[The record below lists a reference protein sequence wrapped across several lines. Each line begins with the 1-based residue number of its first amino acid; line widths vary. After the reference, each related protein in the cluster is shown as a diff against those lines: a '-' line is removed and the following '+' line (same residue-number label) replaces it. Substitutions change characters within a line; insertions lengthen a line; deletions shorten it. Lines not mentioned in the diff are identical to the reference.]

1 VCQDGCDFIDYNYTS
16 KKVICSCNVKE
27 SSISSEFMNINITE
41 LYKKFKD
48 FENIA
53 NIKILSCYK
62 VLFSKKGIKK
72 NIGFFIII
80 PFKIMHFICLILFYN
95 KDKKILERKINDII
109 YALKYWHLVK
119 DEEKERKKHKKGT
132 KPKIKRKKMKKKNNP
147 HKFKNNENFG
157 KINKANRRYRAD
169 NINHFTI
176 SINNEVSNIQK
187 KNREIKK
194 KVKFIMSYTAQ
205 ELNNLEYKFALKYDN
220 RKFCIYYF
228 SLIKTKHSL
237 MNSFCYKEDY
247 NSTFIKI
254 DLFFIG
260 FVMNYTINALFFNDE
275 TMHKIYI
282 DKGKYEFIYQLPTII
297 YSTLISIFF
306 DKILKFFALSETA
319 ILDLKSSRNNIDV
332 GKLKDMNLKLRKKI
346 FIKTFLYFTIS
357 TFILLFYWYYLALFC
372 AIYVNTQIHL
382 VKDTAIS
389 FGLNLLTP
397 FVVNLLP
404 GIFRIPS
411 LSNKNNKKSYLYTI
425 SKFLQLF

>member
-1 VCQDGCDFIDYNYTS
+1 
-16 KKVICSCNVKE
+16 
-27 SSISSEFMNINITE
+27 
-41 LYKKFKD
+41 
-48 FENIA
+48 
-53 NIKILSCYK
+53 
-62 VLFSKKGIKK
+62 
-72 NIGFFIII
+72 
-80 PFKIMHFICLILFYN
+80 
-95 KDKKILERKINDII
+95 
-109 YALKYWHLVK
+109 
-119 DEEKERKKHKKGT
+119 
-132 KPKIKRKKMKKKNNP
+132 
-147 HKFKNNENFG
+147 
-157 KINKANRRYRAD
+157 
-169 NINHFTI
+169 
-176 SINNEVSNIQK
+176 
-187 KNREIKK
+187 
-194 KVKFIMSYTAQ
+194 MSYTVQ
-205 ELNNLEYKFALKYDN
+205 ELNNLEYEFALKYDN

-228 SLIKTKHSL
+228 SLIKTKHAL

-297 YSTLISIFF
+297 YSTLISIFL

-319 ILDLKSSRNNIDV
+319 ILDLKSGRNNIDI
-332 GKLKDMNLKLRKKI
+332 GKLKNINLKLRIKI

-357 TFILLFYWYYLALFC
+357 TFILLFYWYYLSLFC

>member
-1 VCQDGCDFIDYNYTS
+1 
-16 KKVICSCNVKE
+16 
-27 SSISSEFMNINITE
+27 
-41 LYKKFKD
+41 
-48 FENIA
+48 
-53 NIKILSCYK
+53 
-62 VLFSKKGIKK
+62 
-72 NIGFFIII
+72 
-80 PFKIMHFICLILFYN
+80 
-95 KDKKILERKINDII
+95 
-109 YALKYWHLVK
+109 
-119 DEEKERKKHKKGT
+119 
-132 KPKIKRKKMKKKNNP
+132 
-147 HKFKNNENFG
+147 
-157 KINKANRRYRAD
+157 
-169 NINHFTI
+169 
-176 SINNEVSNIQK
+176 
-187 KNREIKK
+187 
-194 KVKFIMSYTAQ
+194 
-205 ELNNLEYKFALKYDN
+205 
-220 RKFCIYYF
+220 
-228 SLIKTKHSL
+228 

-319 ILDLKSSRNNIDV
+319 ILDLKSGRNNIDI
-332 GKLKDMNLKLRKKI
+332 GKLKNINLKLRIKI

-411 LSNKNNKKSYLYTI
+411 LSTRNNKKSYLYTI